1 MNNQVQRPTP
11 DLPASAPESE
21 LTLPQRP
28 VERPRDSQRRTRTA
42 TILGSLLIGGV
53 AGAAILGPLSAN
65 AASPSPVAST
75 NPAVSTTPPSGSRPD
90 TTSHVSDAS
99 VVAKAIGITEAE
111 LTTALQGGQT
121 VAQVATAKGV
131 AVQTVIDALIADD
144 TSELSAQV
152 TAGRISQAQADAKK
166 AEITQ
171 RATNQVNGTLM
182 GGRH

>member
-1 MNNQVQRPTP
+1 M
-11 DLPASAPESE
+11 
-21 LTLPQRP
+21 
-28 VERPRDSQRRTRTA
+28 
-42 TILGSLLIGGV
+42 GGP
-53 AGAAILGPLSAN
+53 GGPGRG
-65 AASPSPVAST
+65 P
-75 NPAVSTTPPSGSRPD
+75 GGG
-90 TTSHVSDAS
+90 HGDAS

-121 VAQVATAKGV
+121 VAQVAKAKGV